1 MANAHHKPCCMLETP
16 KAPSATKATILEDEG
31 MAKGNILP
39 LFPWLGKPEMDNQQ
53 VTREEIGWLAGF
65 VDGEGYL
72 GISMY
77 RNHSRDCKTIKVEL
91 SVCNTDK
98 EMIDKYVAIMN
109 KLGSNPY
116 LKKVKKYKKYNGDK
130 RKDVYNAMLHR
141 MSPLHRILKVIL
153 PHLTGMKKR
162 RAELINEFLASR
174 LWKSDRCNG
183 GPIPYTEREIEIIQ
197 ECLKL
202 QKRGTSETIRKAE
215 LEAYQRKTMDSVESK
230 CKMAAKMLKLH
241 AEGLSLQKIAREC
254 GFTTNPKSN
263 PSGSAGWWIR
273 RLYKNET
280 PIQILGYFPKNPSA
294 SFEDI
299 VRPYVKA

>member
-1 MANAHHKPCCMLETP
+1 MANAHHKPCRVLETP
-16 KAPSATKATILEDEG
+16 KAPSATKATILGDEG
-31 MAKGNILP
+31 MAT
-39 LFPWLGKPEMDNQQ
+39 GKPEMDNQQ

-65 VDGEGYL
+65 IDGEGYL

-77 RNHSRDCKTIKVEL
+77 RNRSHSSSKTVKVEL
-91 SVCNTDK
+91 NVVNTDE

-116 LKKVKKYKKYNGDK
+116 LKKAKKYKKYNGS
-130 RKDVYNAMLHR
+130 RKKEAYVATIHR
-141 MSPLHRILKVIL
+141 MSPLYRVLKVIL
-153 PHLTGMKKR
+153 PYLTGMKKKR
-162 RAELINEFLASR
+162 GELINEFLASR
-174 LWKSDRCNG
+174 LWKLDRCKG
-183 GPIPYTEREIEIIQ
+183 GAIAYTEREIEIIQ

-215 LEAYQRKTMDSVESK
+215 LEAHQRKAMDSIESK
-230 CKMAAKMLKLH
+230 CKMAAKMLKLR
-241 AEGLSLQKIAREC
+241 AKGWSFKKIAREC
-254 GFTTNPKSN
+254 GFSSN
-263 PSGSAGWWIR
+263 PNTNSGGSIGWWIR